1 MGYSCGFMR
10 SAALQQELQFLKR
23 VTLKGHRVFGSEAFL
38 QGNLFQLTAW
48 LGRARGTFVGFFGCL
63 FSYKKDIQQEGCIQ
77 VKQKHCRVLFESHEQ

>member
-38 QGNLFQLTAW
+38 QGNLFQLTA
-48 LGRARGTFVGFFGCL
+48 
-63 FSYKKDIQQEGCIQ
+63 
-77 VKQKHCRVLFESHEQ
+77 